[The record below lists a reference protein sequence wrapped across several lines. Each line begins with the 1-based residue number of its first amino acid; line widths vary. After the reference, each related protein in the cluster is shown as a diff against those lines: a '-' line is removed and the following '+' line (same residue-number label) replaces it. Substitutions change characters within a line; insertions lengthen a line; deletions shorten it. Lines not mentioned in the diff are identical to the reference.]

1 MPLPSFLTQG
11 QGQQGAGT
19 GGWQPTVVYLL
30 LLVLAEMIIFGFI
43 ARVLR

>member
-11 QGQQGAGT
+11 QGTSGGS
-19 GGWQPTVVYLL
+19 GWQPTVVYLL